1 MLKRKGFTLIE
12 LLVVVAII
20 GILSTVTVA
29 AYRTAVFKAQ
39 ASHVLNTLN
48 VLEKVFII
56 RMLDDN
62 RSQWWHEDD
71 FPSTDS
77 WAAYIDNLIND
88 EELIDEFL
96 PLAPDLPGS
105 EAGDFEFAYDND
117 GDVFVNPT
125 NPSDCDTW
133 LNPSPWSSW
142 NSLAGPNIVIHPD
155 EIPGSNRYWDL
166 FEYLDNNIDNGDGPY
181 CGRMRADART
191 DGGST
196 AARHRYMRYAFDYNQ
211 TYGDN
216 VGE

>member
-1 MLKRKGFTLIE
+1 MKKKKGFTLIE

-20 GILSTVTVA
+20 GVLSTIGVSS
-29 AYRTAVFKAQ
+29 YRRAVFKAQ
-39 ASHVLNTLN
+39 AAHIINTITL
-48 VLEKVFII
+48 VEEVFII

-62 RSQWWHEDD
+62 RVTWWHEDD
-71 FPSTDS
+71 FPSTTS
-77 WAAYIDNLIND
+77 WAAYLENLIND

-105 EAGDFEFAYDND
+105 EAGNFEYAYDND
-117 GDVFVNPT
+117 GDTFVNPT
-125 NPSDCDTW
+125 NPSVCTTW
-133 LNPSPWSSW
+133 SNPSPWSSW

-155 EIPGSNRYWDL
+155 EIPGSDRYWDL
-166 FEYLDNNIDNGDGPY
+166 FNYLDEYIDNGDGPY

-196 AARHRYMRYAFDYNQ
+196 ANRHRYMRYAFDYNQ
-211 TYGDN
+211 VYGDL